1 MNNNTRRISLILG
14 VFMAVVLIAGTILPI
29 FQNNALQP
37 IDQPDPTAVPSATFP
52 PPITDFGGIALD
64 QLYLHPTGLYT
75 IAQPTGWTITGPT
88 TQPGIAQV
96 GMNNSANLA
105 VIDAYI
111 QQPITPVASI
121 DDVSAQLTQEVL
133 GQTWARFN
141 QWSEATREIQGDRLI
156 IDFNVDFRRQ
166 EYVARQVTWFDSQYI
181 YSVRVVAPNNAI
193 DLVRWLT
200 ENLPATLTLN
210 PALAF
215 APFEWQAKYDPF
227 ANTILRYPQTW
238 TVQDNAP
245 GITSSIAGSSGE
257 TLRIDT
263 IARDAAL
270 DEAAAREFVT
280 QQQSNATILS
290 VTPVTRDAA
299 EGFAVS
305 YAYRTADGE
314 PFSGQALVLG
324 GEGSVNV
331 ANLRFPGTDIDLS
344 ALPEAAAPSDAT
356 PAADATPAP
365 VTLDPAAAYRDYATI
380 LETFR
385 LTTPIPLNP
394 LNLPPTNTPLPTL
407 AATSTPT
414 ASPTSTAT
422 NTPEPTATATN
433 TPVPPTATATDIP
446 PTATNTAVPPTAT
459 NTPVPPTATATA
471 TNTPVPPTA
480 TNVPPTATATRI
492 RPTATA
498 TPSS

>member
-1 MNNNTRRISLILG
+1 MNDNTRRISLILG
-14 VFMAVVLIAGTILPI
+14 VFMAIVLIAGTILPL
-29 FQNNALQP
+29 FQNNSAQTQQL
-37 IDQPDPTAVPSATFP
+37 PDPTAVPSATFP
-52 PPITDFGGIALD
+52 PPITDFTGIALD

-96 GMNNSANLA
+96 GMNNGENLA

-111 QQPITPVASI
+111 QKPVAPVTSI
-121 DDVSAQLTQEVL
+121 EDVSAQLTQDVL

-141 QWSEATREIQGDRLI
+141 QWSEATREIRDDRLI

-166 EYVARQVTWFDSQYI
+166 EYVARQVTWFDNQYI

-210 PALAF
+210 SALAF
-215 APFEWQAKYDPF
+215 APFEWQAKYDPI
-227 ANTILRYPQTW
+227 ANTIVRYPQTW

-245 GITSSIAGSSGE
+245 GITSSVVGSGGE

-263 IARDAAL
+263 LAHEGAL
-270 DEAAAREFVT
+270 DEAFARQFVA
-280 QQQSNATILS
+280 QQQSNAEVLS
-290 VTPVTRDAA
+290 VTPVTRDSAG
-299 EGFAVS
+299 GFAVS
-305 YAYRTADGE
+305 YSFRTADGE
-314 PFSGQALVLG
+314 PFSGQAVLLG
-324 GEGSVNV
+324 GDGSVSA
-331 ANLRFPGTDIDLS
+331 ANLRFPGAEVDLS
-344 ALPEAAAPSDAT
+344 AL
-356 PAADATPAP
+356 PAADATPEAAP
-365 VTLDPAAAYRDYATI
+365 ADATPAAEATLVPVAADPVAAYRDYATI

-422 NTPEPTATATN
+422 STPEPTA
-433 TPVPPTATATDIP
+433 
-446 PTATNTAVPPTAT
+446 TATNTAVPPTAT
-459 NTPVPPTATATA
+459 ASATPVPPTATATD
-471 TNTPVPPTA
+471 VPPTA
-480 TNVPPTATATRI
+480 TAVPPTATATRA